1 MSPQN
6 FQKPSLTNTQHL
18 DLLRKRGLL
27 LNDEKQAIHYLEYVG
42 YYRLSGFFRPFYVA
56 PSDDKHVFRQGTTFN
71 YIVDLYEF
79 DTELRSILLSGIERI
94 EVAVRAVINNIMS
107 ARYGA
112 HWYLDST
119 LFTKEFNHSGFIK
132 LIEDETGRDKRGG
145 KNPIFQ
151 SYYKK
156 YHAPGLPACWMLGEV
171 LSFGTWSKVFLNL
184 RHGVDKL
191 AIAKK
196 FNLPHYKVFQ
206 SWLYAASFTRNL
218 CAHHNM
224 ICFRNFHITPIRP
237 NNWQIGEQSIF
248 NKQHTVFLQAAAVQ
262 FLLKSASPNTK
273 LTPELA
279 KLFNKYPTIPIAKMG
294 FDEDWENYEVWK

>member
-1 MSPQN
+1 MSLQN
-6 FQKPSLTNTQHL
+6 FQKPPKTTQEHIE
-18 DLLRKRGLL
+18 LLKKRGLL
-27 LNDEKQAIHYLEYVG
+27 VEDLNQANHYLEYVG
-42 YYRLSGFFRPFYVA
+42 YYRLSGFFRPYYV
-56 PSDDKHVFRQGTTFN
+56 SVINSEHTFKLGTTFEQV
-71 YIVDLYEF
+71 VDLYEF
-79 DTELRSILLSGIERI
+79 DTQLRSILLSGIERI

-112 HWYLDST
+112 HWYLDPA

-132 LIEDETGRDKRGG
+132 LIKDETGLDKRGG

-156 YHAPGLPACWMLGEV
+156 YRTPELPACWMLGEI

-224 ICFRNFHITPIRP
+224 ICFKNFHITPIRP
-237 NNWQIGEQSIF
+237 NNWQPNEQSIF
-248 NKQHTVFLQAAAVQ
+248 NKQHTVFLQTAIVA
-262 FLLKSASPNTK
+262 FLLQSASPNTK
-273 LTPELA
+273 LASELI
-279 KLFNKYPTIPIAKMG
+279 KLFNKYPAIQIAKMG
-294 FDEDWENYEVWK
+294 FDVGWEKYEVWQ